1 MAFVVPFT
9 VLMLVPCAADDPKP
23 QDTHWVSEVRFHDGA
38 GLLGFSAD
46 GKHLA
51 AGGGGE
57 IRVLAVPGGKEVVRM
72 QLPNRDYLFGAFAA
86 DGKHLVSVGGVDK
99 TVRFWSLATGKQT
112 RELDLP
118 RAKEVQWIVG
128 FSPGAKVL
136 AVRLTES
143 VVLVNPDTG
152 KVIAEFAGAGPT
164 ETSFK
169 TAGGAFSPDGKR
181 FAAGAGEGRLGV
193 WDVETGK
200 QLAVSAKKE
209 RAVSGDFVYMQ
220 FSPDGRWVAVGNGGI
235 INQPTQIWDATTA
248 ELLAEP
254 VKANGYSGPIAWTPD
269 GTAVVTCDHN
279 GVVATDVAT
288 GRTVHK
294 FERSPYSGGGVYYPS
309 PSGKHLVF
317 VDSSTRPDPNAEQPK
332 SNSAYLVQLPAAK
345 KPAPPKAE
353 LAAAELDAFWADI
366 ATPNKIRREQI
377 RTALAAAPGSAVAYL
392 VRKTP
397 ATTAADVA
405 RVRELVAQLDDDAP
419 DARKRAQEQLAG
431 VAHRFERPLRLA
443 LADAKPGEIKNRLTF
458 LIGEV
463 DAKPL
468 PPDLLAELKAV
479 EHLAR
484 LNTPDAV
491 KHLTAVA
498 GGADSR
504 VTAEAKAALEK
515 PDRRP

>member
-72 QLPNRDYLFGAFAA
+72 QLPNRDYMFGAFAA
-86 DGKHLVSVGGVDK
+86 DGKHFVSAGGVDK
-99 TVRFWSLATGKQT
+99 TVRYWSLATGKQT

-118 RAKEVQWIVG
+118 RAKDLKWVIG
-128 FSPGAKVL
+128 FSPGGTVL
-136 AVRLTES
+136 ALKLTDGIA
-143 VVLVNPDTG
+143 LVTPDTG
-152 KVIAEFAGAGPT
+152 KVIAEFAGAGPGSG
-164 ETSFK
+164 SFS
-169 TAGGAFSPDGKR
+169 TAGGGFSLDGKR
-181 FAAGAGEGRLGV
+181 FAAGTGEGRLAV
-193 WDVETGK
+193 WDAETGK
-200 QLAVSAKKE
+200 RLVISAEKLPLAAT
-209 RAVSGDFVYMQ
+209 DFVFVQ
-220 FSPDGRWVAVGNGGI
+220 FSPDGRWIAAGNGGSI
-235 INQPTQIWDATTA
+235 TQPIRIWDATTA

-317 VDSSTRPDPNAEQPK
+317 VDSSTRLDPNAAAPTTK
-332 SNSAYLVQLPAAK
+332 SAFLAQMPEAK

-405 RVRELVAQLDDDAP
+405 RVRELIAQLDDDAP